1 MTLRARPLIFFI
13 LSLCFLAKLNASVLK
28 WDGNGRISMAIIE
41 GRQKKVKAGFPF
53 RNESNHPVTITS
65 VKTDC
70 DCVTAEPSETSCPAG
85 EKAMVI
91 VTFDVV
97 GLTGLQEKYITVM
110 TDEPNQPPT
119 RLLLRVNIK
128 KQEP

>member
-1 MTLRARPLIFFI
+1 MNLRARPLTFFI
-13 LSLCFLAKLNASVLK
+13 LSLCFLMKLNASVLT
-28 WDGNGRISMAIIE
+28 WDGKGRISMAIIE

-53 RNESNHPVTITS
+53 KNESNHPVIITS

-70 DCVTAEPSETSCPAG
+70 GCVTAEPSETNCPAG

-91 VTFDVV
+91 VTFDVA
-97 GLTGLQEKYITVM
+97 GLTGLQEKYITVT